1 MNGPG
6 PLLAVGETMVLL
18 TTAEVGRLRHA
29 SSLLLGVAGAE
40 SNVAIGARRLGCPAA
55 WVGRVGDDELGEL
68 VVSRIRAE
76 GVDVA
81 GVVRDPGAPTSLM
94 LKERRTAEM
103 VRVRY
108 YRRNGP
114 GSRLEPGDLD
124 PAQVAAA
131 GLLHV
136 TGITPALSD
145 SARATVD
152 HAIELARAAGV
163 PVSFDLNYRSAL
175 WPPDQA
181 AAVCRDLAAR
191 ADIVFAG
198 DDEAELLG
206 LSGDRPPW
214 PAPWPPSGPA
224 TPWSSWGSG
233 GPWPPSTAG
242 STPSTRSRSGPST
255 RSVPATPSWPATW
268 PRPWPAARCPSAWS
282 PPPPAA
288 RSRSPSPATGRASPP
303 ATNWPPSASAP
314 APCTA
319 EPTRGPGG
327 FGSVAVAVAA
337 A

>member
-29 SSLLLGVAGAE
+29 SSLTLGVAGAE

-94 LKERRTAEM
+94 FKERRTAEM

-206 LSGDRPPW
+206 LDGDPPDL
-214 PAPWPPSGPA
+214 ARGLA
-224 TPWSSWGSG
+224 ALAG
-233 GPWPPSTAG
+233 GHAVVKLG
-242 STPSTRSRSGPST
+242 
-255 RSVPATPSWPATW
+255 
-268 PRPWPAARCPSAWS
+268 
-282 PPPPAA
+282 
-288 RSRSPSPATGRASPP
+288 
-303 ATNWPPSASAP
+303 
-314 APCTA
+314 
-319 EPTRGPGG
+319 ERG
-327 FGSVAVAVAA
+327 AVAA
-337 A
+337 VDGQVHTVDPVRVQAVDPVGAGDAFVAGYLAETLAGRPVPERLATAAACGAFAVTVPGDWEGLPSRDELAALGRRPGTVHR

>member
-6 PLLAVGETMVLL
+6 PLLAVGETMALL
-18 TTAEVGRLRHA
+18 STAEVGRLRHA
-29 SSLLLGVAGAE
+29 GSLTLGVAGAE

-94 LKERRTAEM
+94 FKERRTAEM

-163 PVSFDLNYRSAL
+163 AVSFDLNYRSAL

-206 LSGDRPPW
+206 LDGDPPDL
-214 PAPWPPSGPA
+214 ARGLA
-224 TPWSSWGSG
+224 ALAG
-233 GPWPPSTAG
+233 GH
-242 STPSTRSRSGPST
+242 
-255 RSVPATPSWPATW
+255 
-268 PRPWPAARCPSAWS
+268 
-282 PPPPAA
+282 
-288 RSRSPSPATGRASPP
+288 
-303 ATNWPPSASAP
+303 
-314 APCTA
+314 
-319 EPTRGPGG
+319 
-327 FGSVAVAVAA
+327 AVVKLGDQGAVAA
-337 A
+337 VDGQVHTVDPVPVQAVDPVGAGDAFVAGYLAETLAGRPVPERLATAAACGAFAVTVPGDWEGLPSRDELAALGRRPGTVHR